1 MVSFL
6 KWLSLLENIHITDYN
21 GCFSVKWETCKKH
34 EVCRGHNINGA
45 FNNNHKCNKCAE
57 SELYKHAHLSVCL
70 SVCLSSVRA
79 SRSSLR
85 GIIQGLGDL
94 YNPGAWWS
102 VVTQTRNSRWTTWN
116 SSRTL
121 KSGPVPPRL
130 LGSGWIMMSSTEMG
144 KKKGNGVVVGRV
156 YWKVMVSVSDILNL

>member
-1 MVSFL
+1 MFFCEVRNL
-6 KWLSLLENIHITDYN
+6 
-21 GCFSVKWETCKKH
+21 CKKH

-94 YNPGAWWS
+94 WL
-102 VVTQTRNSRWTTWN
+102 
-116 SSRTL
+116 L
-121 KSGPVPPRL
+121 KLEILDGQL
-130 LGSGWIMMSSTEMG
+130 ET
-144 KKKGNGVVVGRV
+144 VVGLLRAV
-156 YWKVMVSVSDILNL
+156 QSHPVFWEVGG